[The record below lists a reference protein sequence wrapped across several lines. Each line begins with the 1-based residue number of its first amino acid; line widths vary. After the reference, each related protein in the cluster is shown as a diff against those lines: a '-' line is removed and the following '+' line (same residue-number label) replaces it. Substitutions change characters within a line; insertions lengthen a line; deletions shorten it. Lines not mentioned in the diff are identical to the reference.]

1 MEKLY
6 QIKNISFAYDEKDV
20 IKDISLDIEISE
32 FVGIIGPNGSGKTT
46 LLRLLNKILKEKKG
60 KIYYKGQSL
69 NKVEQK
75 QISQE
80 IGFVPQET
88 SINFPFTVSEI
99 VMMGRYPYI
108 GMLGF
113 EGKKDIEI
121 VKQCLEITDLKDMGE
136 RLYVDLSG
144 GEKKRVIIAR
154 ALAQEPESLL
164 LDEPTSA
171 LDIRYEIEVY
181 NLLRRL
187 NQNKKITIIIVTHNI
202 NFASLYCSRLV
213 LMRDGS
219 IFGIGNAVDIIKP
232 EIIKDVYGI
241 DVKINYDNE
250 TRAPYLLPKT
260 IMEDTND
267 ILLFE
272 RPSTL

>member
-1 MEKLY
+1 MIIHAENLHFSYRDRKA
-6 QIKNISFAYDEKDV
+6 IKGV
-20 IKDISLDIEISE
+20 SLLLPEGGLLG
-32 FVGIIGPNGSGKTT
+32 VIGPNGAGKST
-46 LLRLLNKILKEKKG
+46 LLRLISGILKPDSGKIL
-60 KIYYKGQSL
+60 IGQRAISDYTP
-69 NKVEQK
+69 K
-75 QISQE
+75 QLARMLTM
-80 IGFVPQET
+80 VPQD
-88 SINFPFTVSEI
+88 SQVDFPYKCNEF

-108 GMLGF
+108 GMFGF
-113 EGKKDIEI
+113 EGTKDIKI

-136 RLYVDLSG
+136 RLYADLSG

-187 NQNKKITIIIVTHNI
+187 NQNKKITIVIVTHNI

-250 TRAPYLLPKT
+250 TGVPYLLPKT
-260 IMEDTND
+260 IIEDIND